1 MYKLQGQITREF
13 LGLRMRNFES
23 IVFIWTQTYRK
34 IFKSALVYQYF
45 RHSFVITMAVLF
57 SFFSDGCFFPSKHI
71 KIMFKVSKL
80 ILNINIDGKVC
91 SHHTVYTKTY
101 TIWCEHGLNHM
112 AFQVKLKRVNVWMPV
127 LRSPISVCLSH
138 CPSVHLSV
146 YQFSIFLRNGS

>member
-1 MYKLQGQITREF
+1 MNTNIQEDFQICISVTILSTLF
-13 LGLRMRNFES
+13 SYYYGC
-23 IVFIWTQTYRK
+23 T
-34 IFKSALVYQYF
+34 
-45 RHSFVITMAVLF
+45 VLF
-57 SFFSDGCFFPSKHI
+57 FFRWLFFPSKHI

-112 AFQVKLKRVNVWMPV
+112 AFQVKLKRVNVWIPV